1 VHDWEQN
8 KTKSTKRKKF
18 KHLKNKS
25 WTEEEVNVF
34 VSVLA
39 LNEEMDTPWALM
51 LETMVLK
58 KSSNKA
64 VFRKILY

>member
-1 VHDWEQN
+1 MRATELVHDWEQN

-39 LNEEMDTPWALM
+39 LNEEMDTP
-51 LETMVLK
+51 
-58 KSSNKA
+58 
-64 VFRKILY
+64 